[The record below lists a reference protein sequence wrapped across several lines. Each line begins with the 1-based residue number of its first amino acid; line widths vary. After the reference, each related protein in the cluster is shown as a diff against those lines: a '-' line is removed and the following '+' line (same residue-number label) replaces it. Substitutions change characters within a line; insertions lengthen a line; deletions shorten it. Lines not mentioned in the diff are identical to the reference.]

1 MIKRTEIIYFT
12 FNVFKDDSNCAR
24 ASEAP
29 TSSNSKLG
37 IKLSV
42 LQHFTKS
49 FRKSAS
55 DQSAAASAKINVTH
69 IDELDTNTQDKDLSE
84 TKLPVLPSVSSINNA
99 KVAKSPLLSNDV
111 PKSSPYTLND
121 AKSSPLFV
129 NQTVTENPKSSNL
142 LHPQKVSPWVS
153 SINKTKLTKSISSP
167 PDTSP
172 SKGPQPS
179 SSKVSL
185 ARSSSSHQQTTST
198 RTRKG
203 SQWSRLFSHVKDKD
217 KTDAKGSTAAGSGK
231 QKVFSSYLYLNI
243 LE

>member
-1 MIKRTEIIYFT
+1 M
-12 FNVFKDDSNCAR
+12 R

-55 DQSAAASAKINVTH
+55 DTSAAASTTKINVTH
-69 IDELDTNTQDKDLSE
+69 IDELDTNTQDNDVSE
-84 TKLPVLPSVSSINNA
+84 TKLPVLPSISSINNSE
-99 KVAKSPLLSNDV
+99 VAKSPLLSNDV
-111 PKSSPYTLND
+111 RKSSPYTLND
-121 AKSSPLFV
+121 AKSSPFFA
-129 NQTVTENPKSSNL
+129 NQTVIENPKSSNL

-153 SINKTKLTKSISSP
+153 SINKTKLTTSISSP

-172 SKGPQPS
+172 SKEPRPS
-179 SSKVSL
+179 SSSVSL
-185 ARSSSSHQQTTST
+185 ARSSSSHQQTSTT

-203 SQWSRLFSHVKDKD
+203 SQWSRLFSHMKDKD
-217 KTDAKGSTAAGSGK
+217 KTDDKGSMAAGSGK
-231 QKVFSSYLYLNI
+231 QKVFFIISV
-243 LE
+243 LEYSRIRVVVF